1 MADMNHLSLRQ
12 EPQST
17 EIDTDEILREFGLE
31 DAVQTSTIVQQ
42 NNTIVSIP
50 NELEPPIID
59 TFEEITTSQRDMPE
73 DIALNAMENSDLD
86 ATLDALLEAS
96 NSIHVNTDSHVDTNN
111 IEQDTNSSTQES
123 SETSENNNTEETP
136 MLSTEELLGLLP
148 VNSKSFEID
157 DSISRFSG
165 AEWFNAIQ
173 ETVISLAGLGGIG
186 GYVYYC
192 LTRMK
197 PKQIFIYDDDI
208 VETANLSGQM
218 YSTDMIGKT
227 KVDAMAKLGQDFSMY
242 YSTVAIPTKFTAT
255 SKATDI
261 MICGFDN
268 MMARSTFFNS
278 WLNHVNNSTDKEKCL
293 YIDGRLTMERFQV
306 FCIRGDDS
314 YNIHRYATEYLF
326 MDTEAEQEVCSMKQT
341 TYCSNMIGSIIV
353 NLFTNFVANV
363 LTTPKPLID
372 RDLPFKTYYDAGMMY
387 FKTEI

>member
-1 MADMNHLSLRQ
+1 MANMNHLSLRQ

-31 DAVQTSTIVQQ
+31 DAIQTSTIVQQ
-42 NNTIVSIP
+42 NNTIVNIP
-50 NELEPPIID
+50 NELEPPCVD
-59 TFEEITTSQRDMPE
+59 AFEEINTSSQST
-73 DIALNAMENSDLD
+73 ITENTDLD
-86 ATLDALLEAS
+86 AEEDADWDAVLAAS
-96 NSIHVNTDSHVDTNN
+96 NITPVNIDSPTDTNN

-123 SETSENNNTEETP
+123 SENSEDNDAEETP
-136 MLSTEELLGLLP
+136 MLSTEELLDLLP

-165 AEWFNAIQ
+165 AAWFNAIQ

-242 YSTVAIPTKFTAT
+242 HSTVAIPTRFTAT
-255 SKATDI
+255 SAATDI

-268 MMARSTFFNS
+268 MTARSTFFNS
-278 WLNHVNNSTDKEKCL
+278 WLNHVNKSANKEKCL
-293 YIDGRLTMERFQV
+293 YIDGRLAIERFQV
-306 FCIRGDDS
+306 FCIKGDDT
-314 YNIHRYATEYLF
+314 YNIHRYANEYLF
-326 MDTEAEQEVCSMKQT
+326 RDTEAEQEVCSMKQT

-372 RDLPFKTYYDAGMMY
+372 RDLPFKTYYDASMMY
-387 FKTEI
+387 FKTEL